1 VGEWLQVEPTGNR
14 AWLATPES
22 EAGPGVLVLHAWW
35 GLTPVFTDVCDRLAA
50 EGFVALAPGLY
61 PDGATTDSI
70 AEAEKLVDA
79 HDRARQTVEGIILA
93 SEYHLRQL
101 PAVTSD
107 QIGVVGFSM
116 GAWWALRLSQ
126 LRPDDVGAAVTF
138 YGTGGGDFSAAQ
150 AAYQGHFAEQ
160 DDFEPLEEVRT
171 LEESIRAAGREV
183 EFYTYPNTGH
193 WFFEA
198 NRPDAYNAEAATL
211 AWDRM
216 IAFLRAQLV

>member
-1 VGEWLQVEPTGNR
+1 
-14 AWLATPES
+14 
-22 EAGPGVLVLHAWW
+22 VLHAWW

-79 HDRARQTVEGIILA
+79 HDRTRETVEGIILA

-126 LRPDDVGAAVTF
+126 LRPDHVGAAVTF

>member
-1 VGEWLQVEPTGNR
+1 MGEWLQVEPTGNR
-14 AWLATPES
+14 AWLAMPES
-22 EAGPGVLVLHAWW
+22 EAGPGVLALHAWW
-35 GLTPVFTDVCDRLAA
+35 GLTPVFTEVCDRLAA

-70 AEAEKLVDA
+70 AEAEKLVEA
-79 HDRARQTVEGIILA
+79 HDREPEVAEGIVLA

-107 QIGVVGFSM
+107 RIGVVGFSM

-126 LRPDDVGAAVTF
+126 LRPDDVGAVVAF
-138 YGTGGGDFSAAQ
+138 YGTGGGDFGAAR

-160 DDFEPLEEVRT
+160 DDFEPLEDIRA
-171 LEESIRAAGREV
+171 LEDSIRTAGREV
-183 EFYTYPNTGH
+183 EFHTYPNTGH

-198 NRPDAYNAEAATL
+198 NRPDAYAAAAADL
-211 AWDRM
+211 AWERTVS
-216 IAFLRAQLV
+216 FLKTHLS